1 MCRESLTGAIKKRGN
16 VAKKENGM
24 SLYELT
30 AHALHEKL
38 KAREITAVALTES
51 VYERIDA
58 VEPHVKG
65 YLRLTK
71 DLALEQA
78 EAADRGFQKGDAMPP
93 LAGIPIA
100 IKDVICT
107 KGVHTT
113 CASKIL
119 ETFVPPYD
127 ATVMTKL
134 HKQGVVM
141 LGKTNMDEFA
151 MGSST
156 ENSAYQLTHNPW
168 NLETIPG
175 GSSGGSAAVV
185 SADTAICSLGSDTGG
200 SIRQPAALC
209 GVVGMKPTYGRVSR
223 YGLVA
228 FASSLDQIGPLTKDV
243 TDCAL
248 LLNAICGSD
257 PMDATSVDMP
267 VPDFTQSLI
276 NDVKGLKIG
285 IPKEYFTAALDLDV
299 ADRVQAALA
308 TLESLGAR
316 LEAISLPHTDYAIA
330 TYYIIAPAEAS
341 ANLARYDGVRYGYR
355 SDTPEDLMAL
365 YKKTR
370 SEGFGEEV
378 KRRIMLGTFALS
390 AGYQD
395 AYYRKAQKVRTLIK
409 SDFDAA
415 FEKVDVI
422 ATPTS
427 PTPAFKIGE
436 RTADPLQMYLSDVMT
451 TPASH
456 AGLPGISVPCGLVES
471 GLPAGLQLLGAPFE
485 EEKVLRVAYTFEQN
499 TAHHHQ
505 KPRIGGQGEGSP

>member
-1 MCRESLTGAIKKRGN
+1 MPH
-16 VAKKENGM
+16 
-24 SLYELT
+24 YELT
-30 AHALHEKL
+30 AHELHEKL
-38 KAREITAVALTES
+38 KEREITAVELTES
-51 VYERIDA
+51 IFERIED
-58 VEPHVKG
+58 VETSIKG
-65 YLRLTK
+65 YLTLTK
-71 DLALEQA
+71 EIALEQA
-78 EAADRGFQKGDAMPP
+78 SAADTGFQNGNDMPP

-107 KGVHTT
+107 KDVRTT

-119 ETFVPPYD
+119 SNFVPPYD

-134 HKQGVVM
+134 QEQGAVM
-141 LGKTNMDEFA
+141 IGKTNMDEFA

-156 ENSAYQLTHNPW
+156 ENSAFQITHNPW
-168 NLETIPG
+168 DLETIPG

-228 FASSLDQIGPLTKDV
+228 FASSLDQIGPFTKDI

-248 LLNAICGSD
+248 ILSAICGKDDLDS
-257 PMDATSVDMP
+257 TSVDVP
-267 VPDFTQSLI
+267 VPDFTKCLI
-276 NDVKGLKIG
+276 NDVNGLRIG
-285 IPKEYFTAALDLDV
+285 VPKEYFAEGLDAEV
-299 ADRVQAALA
+299 GERVH
-308 TLESLGAR
+308 ESIAEFEKLGATVQ
-316 LEAISLPHTDYAIA
+316 EVSLPHTDYAIA

-355 SDTPEDLMAL
+355 TEEPADLISM

-370 SEGFGEEV
+370 SEGFGQEV

-427 PTPAFKIGE
+427 PTTAFKIGE
-436 RTADPLQMYLSDVMT
+436 RTADPLQMYLCDVMT

-456 AGLPGISVPCGLVES
+456 AGLPGISVPCGFVNS
-471 GLPAGLQLLGAPFE
+471 GLPVGLQLLTAPFAE
-485 EEKVLRVAYTFEQN
+485 ETLLRAAYTFEQN
-499 TAHHHQ
+499 TDHHLR
-505 KPRIGGQGEGSP
+505 KPEITKNSR

>member
-1 MCRESLTGAIKKRGN
+1 
-16 VAKKENGM
+16 M
-24 SLYELT
+24 SLYQLT
-30 AHALHEKL
+30 AHELHDKL
-38 KAREITAVALTES
+38 KACEITAVELTES
-51 VYERIDA
+51 VYERIEA

-65 YLRLTK
+65 YLTLTK
-71 DLALEQA
+71 EIALEQA
-78 EAADRGFQKGDAMPP
+78 NAADAGFQNGDNMSP

-107 KGVHTT
+107 KGVRTT

-119 ETFVPPYD
+119 SNFVPPYD

-134 HKQGVVM
+134 NQQGIVM
-141 LGKTNMDEFA
+141 IGKTNMDEFA

-156 ENSAYQLTHNPW
+156 ENSAYQITHNPW
-168 NLETIPG
+168 DLETIPG

-209 GVVGMKPTYGRVSR
+209 GVVGMKPTYGRISR
-223 YGLVA
+223 YGLIA
-228 FASSLDQIGPLTKDV
+228 FASSLDQIGPFTKDV

-248 LLNAICGSD
+248 VLNALCGND
-257 PMDATSVDMP
+257 EMDSTSVDVP

-276 NDVKGLKIG
+276 NDVQGLKIG
-285 IPKEYFTAALDLDV
+285 VPKEYFTEGLDTEV
-299 ADRVQAALA
+299 ADKVHAAISV
-308 TLESLGAR
+308 LEKLGASV
-316 LEAISLPHTDYAIA
+316 EEISLPHTEYAIA

-355 SDTPEDLMAL
+355 TKEPTDLINM

-370 SEGFGEEV
+370 SEGFGQEV

-395 AYYRKAQKVRTLIK
+395 AYYRKAQKARTLIK

-436 RTADPLQMYLSDVMT
+436 RTADPLQMYLCDVMT

-456 AGLPGISVPCGLVES
+456 AGLPGISVPCGFVES
-471 GLPAGLQLLGAPFE
+471 GLPVGLQLLAAPFDE
-485 EEKVLRVAYTFEQN
+485 ETLLRAAYTFEQN
-499 TAHHHQ
+499 TEHHLQ
-505 KPRIGGQGEGSP
+505 KPDILNAKGK

>member
-1 MCRESLTGAIKKRGN
+1 
-16 VAKKENGM
+16 M

-30 AHALHEKL
+30 AHELHDKL
-38 KAREITAVALTES
+38 KAREITAIELTES
-51 VYERIDA
+51 VYKRIEE
-58 VEPHVKG
+58 VEPQVKG
-65 YLRLTK
+65 YLTLTK
-71 DLALEQA
+71 EIALEQA
-78 EAADRGFQKGDAMPP
+78 GTADAGFQNGNEMPP

-107 KGVHTT
+107 KNVRTT

-119 ETFVPPYD
+119 SNFVPPYD

-134 HKQGVVM
+134 YQQGAVM
-141 LGKTNMDEFA
+141 IGKTNMDEFA

-228 FASSLDQIGPLTKDV
+228 FASSLDQIGPFTKDV

-248 LLNAICGSD
+248 VLNAICGKD
-257 PMDATSVDMP
+257 EMDSTSVDVP
-267 VPDFTQSLI
+267 VPNFTQSLI

-285 IPKEYFTAALDLDV
+285 VPKEYFAEGLDTEV
-299 ADRVQAALA
+299 ADCVHAAIG
-308 TLESLGAR
+308 EFEKLGASV
-316 LEAISLPHTDYAIA
+316 EEISLPHTDYAIA

-355 SDTPEDLMAL
+355 TEEPADLINM

-370 SEGFGEEV
+370 SEGFGQEV

-395 AYYRKAQKVRTLIK
+395 AYYRKAQKARTLIK

-436 RTADPLQMYLSDVMT
+436 RTADPLQMYLCDVMT

-456 AGLPGISVPCGLVES
+456 AGLPGISMPCGFVQS
-471 GLPAGLQLLGAPFE
+471 GLPVGLQLLAAPFDE
-485 EEKVLRVAYTFEQN
+485 ETLLRVAYTFEQN
-499 TAHHHQ
+499 TDHHLQ
-505 KPRIGGQGEGSP
+505 KPEILNAKGKK

>member
-1 MCRESLTGAIKKRGN
+1 
-16 VAKKENGM
+16 M
-24 SLYELT
+24 SLYQLT
-30 AHALHEKL
+30 AHELRDKL
-38 KAREITAVALTES
+38 RSREITSVELTES
-51 VYERIDA
+51 VYERIEA

-65 YLRLTK
+65 YLTLTK
-71 DLALEQA
+71 DIALEQA
-78 EAADRGFQKGDAMPP
+78 NAADVGFQNGDNMSP

-107 KGVHTT
+107 KGVRTT

-119 ETFVPPYD
+119 SNFVPPYD

-134 HKQGVVM
+134 NQQGIVM
-141 LGKTNMDEFA
+141 IGKTNMDEFA

-156 ENSAYQLTHNPW
+156 ENSAYQITHNPW
-168 NLETIPG
+168 DLETIPG

-209 GVVGMKPTYGRVSR
+209 GVVGMKPTYGRISR
-223 YGLVA
+223 YGLIA
-228 FASSLDQIGPLTKDV
+228 FASSLDQIGPFTKDV

-248 LLNAICGSD
+248 VLNALCGND
-257 PMDATSVDMP
+257 EMDSTSVDVP
-267 VPDFTQSLI
+267 VPDFTQGLI
-276 NDVKGLKIG
+276 NDVQGLKIG
-285 IPKEYFTAALDLDV
+285 VPKEYFTEGLDTEV
-299 ADRVQAALA
+299 ADKVHAAISE
-308 TLESLGAR
+308 LEKLGASV
-316 LEAISLPHTDYAIA
+316 EEISLPHTEYAIA

-355 SDTPEDLMAL
+355 TEEPTDLINM

-370 SEGFGEEV
+370 SKGFGQEV

-395 AYYRKAQKVRTLIK
+395 AYYRKAQKARTLIK

-415 FEKVDVI
+415 FEKIDVI

-436 RTADPLQMYLSDVMT
+436 RTADPLQMYLCDVMT

-456 AGLPGISVPCGLVES
+456 AGLPGISVPCGFVES
-471 GLPAGLQLLGAPFE
+471 GLPVGLQLLAAPFDE
-485 EEKVLRVAYTFEQN
+485 ETLLRTAYTFEQN
-499 TAHHHQ
+499 TEHHLQ
-505 KPRIGGQGEGSP
+505 KPDILNAKGK

>member
-1 MCRESLTGAIKKRGN
+1 
-16 VAKKENGM
+16 M
-24 SLYELT
+24 SLYQLT
-30 AHALHEKL
+30 AHELHDKL
-38 KAREITAVALTES
+38 KAREITAVELTES
-51 VYERIDA
+51 VYERIEA

-65 YLRLTK
+65 YLTLTK
-71 DLALEQA
+71 DIALEQA
-78 EAADRGFQKGDAMPP
+78 NAADAGFQNGDNMSP

-107 KGVHTT
+107 KGVRTT

-119 ETFVPPYD
+119 SNFVPPYD

-134 HKQGVVM
+134 NQQGIVM
-141 LGKTNMDEFA
+141 IGKTNMDEFA

-156 ENSAYQLTHNPW
+156 ENSAYQITHNPW
-168 NLETIPG
+168 DLETIPG

-209 GVVGMKPTYGRVSR
+209 GVVGMKPTYGRISR
-223 YGLVA
+223 YGLIA
-228 FASSLDQIGPLTKDV
+228 FASSLDQIGPFTKDV

-248 LLNAICGSD
+248 VLNALCGND
-257 PMDATSVDMP
+257 EMDSTSVDVP
-267 VPDFTQSLI
+267 VPDFTQGLI
-276 NDVKGLKIG
+276 NDVQGLKIG
-285 IPKEYFTAALDLDV
+285 VPKEYFTEGLDTEV
-299 ADRVQAALA
+299 ADKVHAAISV
-308 TLESLGAR
+308 LEKLGASV
-316 LEAISLPHTDYAIA
+316 EEISLPHTEYAIA

-355 SDTPEDLMAL
+355 TEEPTDLINM

-370 SEGFGEEV
+370 SEGFGQEV

-395 AYYRKAQKVRTLIK
+395 AYYRKAQKARTLIK

-436 RTADPLQMYLSDVMT
+436 RTADPLQMYLCDVMT

-456 AGLPGISVPCGLVES
+456 AGLPGISVPCGFVES
-471 GLPAGLQLLGAPFE
+471 GLPVGLQLLAAPFDE
-485 EEKVLRVAYTFEQN
+485 ETLLRAAYTFEQN
-499 TAHHHQ
+499 TEHHLQ
-505 KPRIGGQGEGSP
+505 KPDILNAKGK

>member
-1 MCRESLTGAIKKRGN
+1 M
-16 VAKKENGM
+16 
-24 SLYELT
+24 LYELT

-38 KAREITAVALTES
+38 KNREITAVALTES
-51 VYERIDA
+51 VYARIDA

-65 YLRLTK
+65 YLTLTK

-78 EAADRGFQKGDAMPP
+78 SHTDAGFQKGDEMPP

-107 KGVHTT
+107 KGVRTT
-113 CASKIL
+113 CGSKIL
-119 ETFVPPYD
+119 ENFVPPFD

-134 HKQGVVM
+134 HKQRVVM
-141 LGKTNMDEFA
+141 VGKTNMDEFA

-156 ENSAYQLTHNPW
+156 ENSAYQITHNPW
-168 NLETIPG
+168 NLDTIPG

-228 FASSLDQIGPLTKDV
+228 FASSLDQIGPFTKDV

-248 LLNAICGSD
+248 VLNAICGSD
-257 PMDATSVDMP
+257 AMDATSVDVP

-276 NDVKGLKIG
+276 NDVQGLKIG
-285 IPKEYFTAALDLDV
+285 VPKEYSTPALDTEI
-299 ADRVQAALA
+299 ADSIQSAIAV
-308 TLESLGAR
+308 LEGLGATV
-316 LEAISLPHTDYAIA
+316 EKISLPHTEYAIA

-355 SDTPEDLMAL
+355 NDNPEDLITM

-395 AYYRKAQKVRTLIK
+395 AYYKKAQKVRTLIK

-456 AGLPGISVPCGLVES
+456 AGLPGISVPCGFVQS
-471 GLPAGLQLLGAPFE
+471 GLPVGLQLIGAPFAE
-485 EEKVLRVAYTFEQN
+485 DKVLRVAYTFEQN
-499 TAHHHQ
+499 TEHHHQ
-505 KPRIGGQGEGSP
+505 KPQIQTNGDV

>member
-1 MCRESLTGAIKKRGN
+1 
-16 VAKKENGM
+16 M

-38 KAREITAVALTES
+38 KAREITAVELAES
-51 VYERIDA
+51 VYARIDA
-58 VEPHVKG
+58 VEPLVKG
-65 YLRLTK
+65 YLTLTK
-71 DLALEQA
+71 DIALEQA
-78 EAADRGFQKGDAMPP
+78 QTADAGFQKGDDMPP

-107 KGVHTT
+107 KGVRTT

-134 HKQGVVM
+134 HEQGIIM
-141 LGKTNMDEFA
+141 TGKTNMDEFA

-156 ENSAYQLTHNPW
+156 ENSAYQITHNPW
-168 NLETIPG
+168 DLDTIPG

-185 SADTAICSLGSDTGG
+185 SAGTAICSLGSDTGG

-209 GVVGMKPTYGRVSR
+209 GVVGMKPTYGRISR
-223 YGLVA
+223 YGLIA
-228 FASSLDQIGPLTKDV
+228 FASSLDQIGPFTKDV

-257 PMDATSVDMP
+257 TMDATSVDVP

-276 NDVKGLKIG
+276 NDVEGMKIG
-285 IPKEYFTAALDLDV
+285 IPKEYFTPALDTEIADQVHAAV
-299 ADRVQAALA
+299 AV
-308 TLESLGAR
+308 LEQLGATV
-316 LEAISLPHTDYAIA
+316 EEISLPHTEYAIA

-355 SDTPEDLMAL
+355 NENPEDLITM

-370 SEGFGEEV
+370 SAAFGEEV
-378 KRRIMLGTFALS
+378 KRRIMIGTFALS

-395 AYYRKAQKVRTLIK
+395 AYYKKAQKARTLIK

-422 ATPTS
+422 VTPTS

-456 AGLPGISVPCGLVES
+456 AGLPGISIPCGFVQS
-471 GLPAGLQLLGAPFE
+471 GLPVGLQLLGAPFA

-499 TAHHHQ
+499 TEHHLQ
-505 KPRIGGQGEGSP
+505 KPQIGTNGVVS